1 MIDAYLR
8 SESDIDDHAIHL
20 LFSTN
25 RWELAYV
32 LNTSAPYVLHEHMY
46 MHQCI
51 MLSKL
56 LSSIHLTLTI
66 LIDRAGRPSRGRLPL
81 APRSYATA
89 TLFQELPSPHLKA
102 CLSSGAARPTFPSP
116 HLT

>member
-46 MHQCI
+46 MPSMHHALQVA
-51 MLSKL
+51 L
-56 LSSIHLTLTI
+56 IHT
-66 LIDRAGRPSRGRLPL
+66 
-81 APRSYATA
+81 SYPYN
-89 TLFQELPSPHLKA
+89 FD
-102 CLSSGAARPTFPSP
+102 
-116 HLT
+116 